1 MKGLTAAYL
10 PDNLTRQKNFEA
22 KPESLDSLREY
33 LQRTGKAY
41 RTFKWREE
49 RDGYYTRFQKERRK
63 KDFLQNHAGVIGEF
77 CRLLGGLSPEEQRAA
92 LTLPETREMKE
103 DFIRFFPDS
112 SGAAVFSEKKEK
124 RSPEKEKA
132 ADKALEREP
141 EPGRYAPR
149 RKAESGK
156 RYSGTSLFVHPEN
169 EAFRGEDEGL
179 TREKEAAQADRE
191 EALMQGL
198 SDLQLKGI
206 RENCAV
212 LYRNAMQDI
221 AGLRSDR
228 AQFLDTIRGKT
239 PRELLLTFYCI
250 EKGNYGVPGRREI
263 RQALRSY
270 VPDPEVI
277 MSRMTR
283 SRWSSAAAGI
293 TGNYYFWNRL
303 INASNS
309 VRQVRTF
316 LMETDPAA
324 PDEEDSFFQEEE
336 RQDQEGNT
344 GGKITDDIRRW
355 LMMDGGGEA
364 APGGG
369 DTEPEA
375 DAFGDSGM
383 EDSWTELPFAD
394 LFRLL

>member
-33 LQRTGKAY
+33 LQRAGKAY
-41 RTFKWREE
+41 RAFKWREE

-92 LTLPETREMKE
+92 LTLPEAREMKE
-103 DFIRFFPDS
+103 DFIRFFPGS
-112 SGAAVFSEKKEK
+112 SGAAVFGEKKEK
-124 RSPEKEKA
+124 RFPEKEKA

-198 SDLQLKGI
+198 SDRQLKGI

-212 LYRNAMQDI
+212 FYRNAMQDI

-239 PRELLLTFYCI
+239 PRELLLTLYCI
-250 EKGNYGVPGRREI
+250 EKGKYGVPGRREI

-283 SRWSSAAAGI
+283 SRWSSAASGI
-293 TGNYYFWNRL
+293 AGNYYYWNRL

-324 PDEEDSFFQEEE
+324 PEEDDSFFQEEE
-336 RQDQEGNT
+336 LQDQEGSA

-355 LMMDGGGEA
+355 LMMDNGGEA

-369 DTEPEA
+369 DAEPA
-375 DAFGDSGM
+375 
-383 EDSWTELPFAD
+383 EDSSGDGGTEDAWTELPFAD
-394 LFRLL
+394 LFRLF